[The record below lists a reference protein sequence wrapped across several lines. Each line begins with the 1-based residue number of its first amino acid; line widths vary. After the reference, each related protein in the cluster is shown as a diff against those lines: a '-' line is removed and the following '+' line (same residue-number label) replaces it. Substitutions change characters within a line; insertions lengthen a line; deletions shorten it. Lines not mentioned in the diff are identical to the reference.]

1 MYVSNQYQLAEL
13 VPSDHAEWRMAQRNV
28 SWTDLEFVLDHGEKI
43 YRHGVI
49 FFYLRRCDIP
59 LGLRKKYGRLEGA
72 TVVFNGQTHEII
84 TVYRSHRQKG
94 LRRVKSKP
102 TRNFKSKWHYH

>member
-1 MYVSNQYQLAEL
+1 MHISNQLAEL
-13 VPSDHAEWRMAQRNV
+13 TPSDHAQWRMAQRNLA
-28 SWTDLEFVLDHGEKI
+28 WADIEFVLDHSEKI

-59 LGLRKKYGRLEGA
+59 LGLRKKYGRLEGT
-72 TVVFNGQTHEII
+72 TVLFNAQIQEVI

-102 TRNFKSKWHYH
+102 TRNYRPKWKDH

>member
-1 MYVSNQYQLAEL
+1 MHISNQLAQLT
-13 VPSDHAEWRMAQRNV
+13 PSDHAQWRMAQRNL
-28 SWTDLEFVLDHGEKI
+28 SWTDIEFVLDHSKKI

-59 LGLRKKYGRLEGA
+59 LSLRKKYGRLEGT
-72 TVVFNGQTHEII
+72 TVLFNGQTHEVI
-84 TVYRSHRQKG
+84 TVYRGDRQKG

-102 TRNFKSKWHYH
+102 IRNFRSKWHYH